1 MQALILT
8 QHVYQCA
15 LHLLHRHRDRTI
27 PESPTSFSHPGLDCF
42 RPVLQL
48 SAFMLPRVRVL
59 PTPHMLLIGPVDA
72 YKSYKPWLL
81 YRVSCT
87 HKCSPPR
94 PCPSTGCTGWPR
106 FGEILIVSPLLL
118 LCSGLH
124 LSIRCGSKARS
135 AARDSDFKHPV
146 FGD

>member
-59 PTPHMLLIGPVDA
+59 PTPHMLLIGPVDGRRLRK
-72 YKSYKPWLL
+72 YMVDEFCELL
-81 YRVSCT
+81 TRRGADVCGFVLRNAGASG
-87 HKCSPPR
+87 S
-94 PCPSTGCTGWPR
+94 GWPR
-106 FGEILIVSPLLL
+106 
-118 LCSGLH
+118 
-124 LSIRCGSKARS
+124 
-135 AARDSDFKHPV
+135 
-146 FGD
+146 